1 MMQRMIHQCVPD
13 DFDQI
18 WNVINEGAQA
28 YKGVIPADRWTEPY
42 MTRKKLQQEI
52 GAGVTF
58 WAYWQNNTMIGVM
71 GIQAVQDVTLIRHA
85 YVHIINTFLM
95 KWSPFCY
102 HSVRHILSSSSVP
115 IQYT

>member
-1 MMQRMIHQCVPD
+1 MMQRMIRQCVPH

-28 YKGVIPADRWTEPY
+28 YKGVIPADRWTDPY
-42 MTRKKLQQEI
+42 MAREKLQQEI

-58 WAYWQNNTMIGVM
+58 WAYWQNNTMVGVM

-85 YVHIINTFLM
+85 YVLT
-95 KWSPFCY
+95 
-102 HSVRHILSSSSVP
+102 RHQKQGVGASLLP
-115 IQYT
+115 IYVSLRTLLF